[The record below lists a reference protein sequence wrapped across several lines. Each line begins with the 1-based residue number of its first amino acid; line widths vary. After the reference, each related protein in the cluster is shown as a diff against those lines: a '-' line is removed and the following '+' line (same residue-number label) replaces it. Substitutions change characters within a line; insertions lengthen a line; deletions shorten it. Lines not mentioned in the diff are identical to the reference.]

1 MSEYPSII
9 SEDEYEREMQELR
22 EKLELRRG
30 KLKKVLAFLILIV
43 VVPMIS
49 RGLLGH

>member
-22 EKLELRRG
+22 EKHELRVG
-30 KLKKVLAFLILIV
+30 KLKKGLALLILFIAI
-43 VVPMIS
+43 PMIS
-49 RGLLGH
+49 RGLFGH